1 MSEKPRSLEEKR
13 VDDLEDI
20 LGDRL
25 RIVLKT
31 KYGICNLSEHPDC
44 YTLRIVDE
52 YSRPLAL
59 FKIDFSGEI
68 IGEFDNSQ
76 IQVWKD
82 PRQEIPLTP
91 EDLIDE
97 LYEAN

>member
-1 MSEKPRSLEEKR
+1 MSEKPRSSEEKR

-20 LGDRL
+20 LENRQ
-25 RIVLKT
+25 RTTHKT
-31 KYGICNLSEHPDC
+31 KYGICNISKQPDC

-52 YSRPLAL
+52 YSRPMVL

-76 IQVWKD
+76 IKVWKD
-82 PRQEIPLTP
+82 ERQEIPLTP
-91 EDLIDE
+91 EDIIDE
-97 LYEAN
+97 MV